1 MKRNPAARSRTARL
15 FPASTPPAAPVSLP
29 PTVPPSHLATGLA
42 ALFGAATL
50 TAIALILSAL
60 L

>member
-1 MKRNPAARSRTARL
+1 MKRNPAARSRNTRL
-15 FPASTPPAAPVSLP
+15 FPASIPAPIPPAPA
-29 PTVPPSHLATGLA
+29 HLATGLA
-42 ALFGAATL
+42 ALFGAAAL